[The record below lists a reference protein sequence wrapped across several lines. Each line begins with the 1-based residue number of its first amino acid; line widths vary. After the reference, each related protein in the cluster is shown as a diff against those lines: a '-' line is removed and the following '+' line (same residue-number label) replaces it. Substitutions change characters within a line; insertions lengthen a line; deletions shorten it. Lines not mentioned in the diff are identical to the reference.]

1 MNKILASKIWWLI
14 LLIVLA
20 GINYLASIAH
30 ARIDL
35 TQEKRYTLSPATKN
49 LLKGLHDKVSI
60 TVLLTGD
67 MPAGFKKLSNSTQEM
82 MQEFKE
88 LAGSNIQ
95 FKFEKPGEGLS
106 DTAKEKLQ
114 LHLDS
119 LGLKPTNV
127 KVQVKAGESK
137 EERLVYPGALVKY
150 KDREVAVDLLQG
162 QNMNGGVSSL
172 NNAEALLEYKFARSI
187 QKVTTDTVPAIG
199 YLFGNGEPLNY
210 NVYDLV
216 DRTLKEE
223 YRFGFVPIDSVP
235 VIPQVF
241 NALVI
246 VKPTKSF
253 SDQQKLKIDQYIMHG
268 GKVIWL
274 IDRLY
279 AEMDSLMRSHSD
291 FVAFDRNLNLDDL
304 LFKYGVRINDNLV
317 QDLQCD
323 KIPLVVGNYGNQP
336 QMQLVPWPYFPLL
349 SGYSG
354 HPISKNLDNVLSI
367 FPNSIDTIKNN
378 IHKTILLASSESSRI
393 ISTPA
398 IVTLNSIKTE
408 DDLKTFNQSF
418 IPVAVLLEG
427 RFSSLYTNRLSQATM
442 DTLAGLYRQPF
453 RAATEKE
460 SKMIVVS
467 DADIVSNVVT
477 ANQGPLPMG
486 FNQFTNYQYAN
497 KDFFL
502 NCIQYLTD
510 SSGILETRSK
520 DFTLRLLDT
529 KKTEEE
535 RNKWQLMNIGLPIVA
550 VLLFGFIY
558 QAVRKR
564 KYQGKVVSNK
574 L

>member
-1 MNKILASKIWWLI
+1 
-14 LLIVLA
+14 
-20 GINYLASIAH
+20 
-30 ARIDL
+30 
-35 TQEKRYTLSPATKN
+35 
-49 LLKGLHDKVSI
+49 
-60 TVLLTGD
+60 
-67 MPAGFKKLSNSTQEM
+67 
-82 MQEFKE
+82 
-88 LAGSNIQ
+88 
-95 FKFEKPGEGLS
+95 
-106 DTAKEKLQ
+106 
-114 LHLDS
+114 
-119 LGLKPTNV
+119 
-127 KVQVKAGESK
+127 
-137 EERLVYPGALVKY
+137 
-150 KDREVAVDLLQG
+150 
-162 QNMNGGVSSL
+162 
-172 NNAEALLEYKFARSI
+172 
-187 QKVTTDTVPAIG
+187 VPAIG
-199 YLFGNGEPLNY
+199 YLIGNGEPLNY
-210 NVYDLV
+210 NVYDLI
-216 DRTLKEE
+216 DRTLRQE

-246 VKPTKSF
+246 VKPTKTF
-253 SDQQKLKIDQYIMHG
+253 NDQQKLKIDQYIMHG

-291 FVAFDRNLNLDDL
+291 FVAYDRNLNLDDQ
-304 LFKYGVRINDNLV
+304 LFKYGVRINDDLV

-323 KIPLVVGNYGNQP
+323 KIPLVVGNYSNQP

-349 SGYSG
+349 SCYSG
-354 HPISKNLDNVLSI
+354 HPIAKNLDNVLSI

-378 IHKTILLASSESSRI
+378 IHKTVLLASSESSRI

-408 DDLKTFNQSF
+408 ADLKTFNRSF
-418 IPVAVLLEG
+418 IPIAVLLEG
-427 RFSSLYTNRLSQATM
+427 RFTSLYTNRLSQAKM
-442 DTLAGLYRQPF
+442 DTLAGMYRQPF

-467 DADIVSNVVT
+467 DADIVANVVT
-477 ANQGPLPMG
+477 QNQGPLPMG
-486 FNQFTNYQYAN
+486 YNQFTNYQYAN

-564 KYQGKVVSNK
+564 KYQ
-574 L
+574 

>member
-35 TQEKRYTLSPATKN
+35 TQEKRYTLSPATKK
-49 LLKGLHDKVSI
+49 LLKGLHDRVSI

-106 DTAKEKLQ
+106 DSAKEKMQ
-114 LHLDS
+114 LRLDS

-127 KVQVKAGESK
+127 KVQAKAGESQ

-150 KDREVAVDLLQG
+150 KDSEVAVDLLQG

-199 YLFGNGEPLNY
+199 YLIGNGEPLNY
-210 NVYDLV
+210 NVYDLI
-216 DRTLKEE
+216 DRTLRQE

-246 VKPTKSF
+246 VKPTKTF
-253 SDQQKLKIDQYIMHG
+253 NDQQKLKIDQYIMHG

-291 FVAFDRNLNLDDL
+291 FVAYDRNLNLDDQ
-304 LFKYGVRINDNLV
+304 LFKYGVRINDDLV

-323 KIPLVVGNYGNQP
+323 KIPLVVGNYSNQP

-349 SGYSG
+349 SCYSG
-354 HPISKNLDNVLSI
+354 HPIAKNLDNVLSI

-378 IHKTILLASSESSRI
+378 IHKTVLLASSESSRI

-408 DDLKTFNQSF
+408 ADLKTFNRSF
-418 IPVAVLLEG
+418 IPIAVLLEG
-427 RFSSLYTNRLSQATM
+427 RFTSLYTNRLSQAKM
-442 DTLAGLYRQPF
+442 DTLAGMYRQPF

-467 DADIVSNVVT
+467 DADIVANVVT
-477 ANQGPLPMG
+477 QNQGPLPMG
-486 FNQFTNYQYAN
+486 YNQFTNYQYAN

-564 KYQGKVVSNK
+564 KYQ
-574 L
+574 

>member
-1 MNKILASKIWWLI
+1 
-14 LLIVLA
+14 
-20 GINYLASIAH
+20 
-30 ARIDL
+30 
-35 TQEKRYTLSPATKN
+35 
-49 LLKGLHDKVSI
+49 
-60 TVLLTGD
+60 
-67 MPAGFKKLSNSTQEM
+67 M

-106 DTAKEKLQ
+106 DTAKEKMQ
-114 LHLDS
+114 LRLDS

-127 KVQVKAGESK
+127 KVQVKAGESQ

-199 YLFGNGEPLNY
+199 YLIGNGEPLTY
-210 NVYDLV
+210 NVYDLI
-216 DRTLKEE
+216 DRTLRQE

-246 VKPTKSF
+246 VKPTKTF
-253 SDQQKLKIDQYIMHG
+253 TDQQKLKIDQYIMHG

-291 FVAFDRNLNLDDL
+291 FVAFDRNLNLDDQ

-354 HPISKNLDNVLSI
+354 HPIAKNLDNVLSI

-398 IVTLNSIKTE
+398 IVTLNSIKTQ
-408 DDLKTFNQSF
+408 DDFKTFNQAF
-418 IPVAVLLEG
+418 VPIAVLLEG
-427 RFSSLYTNRLSQATM
+427 RFTSLYTNRLSQATM

-453 RAATEKE
+453 RAATANE

-477 ANQGPLPMG
+477 QNQGPLPMG

-535 RNKWQLMNIGLPIVA
+535 RNKWQLMNIGLPVIA

-564 KYQGKVVSNK
+564 KYQGSGK
-574 L
+574 